1 MRSEPALKHSRW
13 MWLTNRHGWSKR
25 QIARHHDLSRM
36 HLKTGRAS
44 RLKEAL
50 RDIFAAADTR
60 ADAEARFTAWI
71 RWARRSRLE
80 PFSKL
85 ARALKAQCEGILN
98 GFDSAL
104 TDGSVEAINGLVQ
117 AAKARARGYRK
128 PEESHQHVL
137 PDRGKAQP
145 PASLTLPHNIRGRSR
160 MTEPQ
165 PTHTKR
171 EIATEASF
179 VEFAAQRLPDR
190 RGPHPDEDN
199 EYVGTASS

>member
-1 MRSEPALKHSRW
+1 

-71 RWARRSRLE
+71 RWARRNRLE

-104 TDGSVEAINGLVQ
+104 TNGSVEAINGLVQ

-128 PEESHQHVL
+128 PRNLINMSYLIAGKLSHL
-137 PDRGKAQP
+137 PA
-145 PASLTLPHNIRGRSR
+145 
-160 MTEPQ
+160 
-165 PTHTKR
+165 
-171 EIATEASF
+171 
-179 VEFAAQRLPDR
+179 
-190 RGPHPDEDN
+190 
-199 EYVGTASS
+199 